1 MTPQLL
7 RQLLSMAGLAI
18 GFGLYA
24 LASRLGEPWQTLS
37 IAALI
42 ALLGAA
48 AWAYAQGERW
58 IQVLAGV
65 LWTYALVR
73 AGMTLMAYFLALP

>member
-1 MTPQLL
+1 MNPQVQ
-7 RQLLSMAGLAI
+7 RQLLSMAGLLI

-37 IAALI
+37 VAALI
-42 ALLGAA
+42 ALLGLA
-48 AWAYAQGERW
+48 AWLYAAGERW

-65 LWTYALVR
+65 LWAYALFR
-73 AGMTLMAYFLALP
+73 AGSALF

>member
-18 GFGLYA
+18 GFGLFA
-24 LASRLGEPWQTLS
+24 LSSRLGEPWQTLS
-37 IAALI
+37 IAVLI

-48 AWAYAQGERW
+48 AWVYAAGERW

-65 LWTYALVR
+65 LWAYALLR
-73 AGMTLMAYFLALP
+73 AGMTLMAYSLAIP